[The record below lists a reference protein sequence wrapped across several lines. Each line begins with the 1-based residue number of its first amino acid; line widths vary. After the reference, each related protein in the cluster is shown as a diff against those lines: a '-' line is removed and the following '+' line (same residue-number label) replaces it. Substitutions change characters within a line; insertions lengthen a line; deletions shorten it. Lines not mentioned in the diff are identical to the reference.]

1 MAAILRLGVA
11 HPSTTTE
18 FPNGE
23 PIYNTTTPR
32 LVSVIAVNK
41 SEEPQHFHIY
51 TVPAGS
57 ESTPLDWGHLVYN
70 LPITPYNA
78 YETFR
83 FGLNPNDSIYVA
95 GSNQISYFVQ
105 GITQ

>member
-1 MAAILRLGVA
+1 MAAILKVAVA
-11 HPSTTTE
+11 HPIVDTE
-18 FPNGE
+18 YPNGTN
-23 PIYNTTTPR
+23 IFSTTTPR
-32 LVSVIAVNK
+32 LISVIAVNK

-51 TVPAGS
+51 TVPAGE
-57 ESTPLDWGHLVYN
+57 ESNPEAWGHLVFN
-70 LPITPYNA
+70 LPISAYNA

-95 GSNQISYFVQ
+95 GSAQISYFVQ